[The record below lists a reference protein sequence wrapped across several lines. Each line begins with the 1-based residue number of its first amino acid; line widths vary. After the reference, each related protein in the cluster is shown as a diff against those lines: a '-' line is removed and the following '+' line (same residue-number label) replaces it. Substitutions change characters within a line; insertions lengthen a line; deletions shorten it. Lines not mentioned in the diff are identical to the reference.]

1 MAGKITLYSDEKLI
15 EEAKRYA
22 KEQGTSLSKL
32 TTEFFAQL
40 AWKRRAMRKADTSI
54 TDALEG
60 VLKGAEID
68 ESAYGR
74 YLEEKYL

>member
-40 AWKRRAMRKADTSI
+40 ARKRQAMKKADTPV

-60 VLKGAEID
+60 VLKGTEAD
-68 ESAYGR
+68 EGAYGR
-74 YLEEKYL
+74 YLEEKYQ

>member
-15 EEAKRYA
+15 AEAIRYA

-40 AWKRRAMRKADTSI
+40 ARKRRAMRKADTPI

-60 VLKGAEID
+60 VLKGAEVD
-68 ESAYGR
+68 EGVYAR